1 MKPIVTIMAPGGM
14 GAALGTRLVQHGVE
28 VRAALAGRS
37 ASTVARAFAAGFT
50 AVEEAELI
58 DVDIFLSVVPPNEAF
73 SLAKRI
79 AESLRPAKRRPVY
92 VDCNAVNPETAAK
105 IAAVIEGAGGPF
117 VDGSLIGLPP
127 REGTAGPTLFV
138 SGPQAKAVAVLND
151 YGLAVSVLDGPVG
164 AASALKMSYAGVTK
178 GLIALGSAMILAADR
193 AGAGE
198 ALRDELAKSQ
208 AQLFAGFDRSIP
220 DMFGKARRWV
230 PEMNEIAGFV
240 TGDPAAEQIFAG
252 FAALYERLAADN
264 DGIRG
269 EIDTLQRF
277 FQTPGKTDSP

>member
-208 AQLFAGFDRSIP
+208 AQLFAGFGRSIP

-264 DGIRG
+264 DGKRG

>member
-50 AVEEAELI
+50 AVEEAEMI

-79 AESLRPAKRRPVY
+79 AESLRSAKRRPVY

-208 AQLFAGFDRSIP
+208 AQLFAGFGRSIP
-220 DMFGKARRWV
+220 DMFGKAQRWV

-264 DGIRG
+264 DGKRG
-269 EIDTLQRF
+269 EVDTLQRF

>member
-208 AQLFAGFDRSIP
+208 AQLFAGFGRSIP

-230 PEMNEIAGFV
+230 PEMNEMAGFV

-264 DGIRG
+264 DGKRG

>member
-1 MKPIVTIMAPGGM
+1 
-14 GAALGTRLVQHGVE
+14 
-28 VRAALAGRS
+28 
-37 ASTVARAFAAGFT
+37 
-50 AVEEAELI
+50 
-58 DVDIFLSVVPPNEAF
+58 
-73 SLAKRI
+73 
-79 AESLRPAKRRPVY
+79 
-92 VDCNAVNPETAAK
+92 
-105 IAAVIEGAGGPF
+105 
-117 VDGSLIGLPP
+117 
-127 REGTAGPTLFV
+127 
-138 SGPQAKAVAVLND
+138 LND

-208 AQLFAGFDRSIP
+208 AQLFAGFGRSIP
-220 DMFGKARRWV
+220 DMFGKAQRWV

-264 DGIRG
+264 DGKRG
-269 EIDTLQRF
+269 EVDTLQRF